1 MTEAMQRYQ
10 YWLSQ
15 DLDEATRKELI
26 GIQKDPAEIE
36 DRFFR
41 ELEFGTAGARG
52 VLGAGSNR
60 MNVYT
65 VRKITQGLAEYI
77 VGCGEE
83 AMQKGVVVAYDSRH
97 MSEEFS
103 LEVSRVLAGNGIR
116 VFLFDE
122 LRPTPELSFAIREL
136 SAIAGVNITASHN
149 PAKYNGYKVYWSD
162 GGQMGPEAVQGVVDS
177 ITQNDGFHGIQLMD
191 AELAKRQGKIIMI
204 SREID
209 DVYVSRILGLSRS
222 PQMIKNV
229 GRDFKLTYTPLH
241 GAGNKLVRRVLQEA
255 GFEKVHVVREQEAP
269 NGDFPTV
276 KAPNPEERDALRLA
290 LALARVTQSDLV
302 LATDPDSDRMGA
314 AVKDEKGEF
323 QVLTGNQIGCL
334 LLNYLLEARRQ
345 SGDLPQ
351 NGAVVKSIVSTNMA
365 DAIAANY
372 GMTLYDV
379 LTGFKFISEKIEQFE
394 KDGSHT
400 FLFGFEE
407 SFGYLAG
414 TFARDKDAVAACLLM
429 AEVAVWYSLR
439 GMSLYQGLQE
449 LYQQYGYYKEKVV
462 SFEMDGSEG
471 LVKIKAVMDGLR
483 NHPPRAL
490 AGKRVLAVRDYDKR
504 LRKDLANG
512 QEGPLQLPRSD
523 VLYFEMEGD
532 AWFAARPSGTEPKI
546 KLYLGVREK
555 SEDAAST
562 VADAMAEEIHDL
574 AAALAEG

>member
-1 MTEAMQRYQ
+1 M
-10 YWLSQ
+10 
-15 DLDEATRKELI
+15 
-26 GIQKDPAEIE
+26 
-36 DRFFR
+36 
-41 ELEFGTAGARG
+41 
-52 VLGAGSNR
+52 
-60 MNVYT
+60 
-65 VRKITQGLAEYI
+65 
-77 VGCGEE
+77 
-83 AMQKGVVVAYDSRH
+83 
-97 MSEEFS
+97 
-103 LEVSRVLAGNGIR
+103 
-116 VFLFDE
+116 
-122 LRPTPELSFAIREL
+122 
-136 SAIAGVNITASHN
+136 
-149 PAKYNGYKVYWSD
+149 
-162 GGQMGPEAVQGVVDS
+162 
-177 ITQNDGFHGIQLMD
+177 
-191 AELAKRQGKIIMI
+191 
-204 SREID
+204 
-209 DVYVSRILGLSRS
+209 
-222 PQMIKNV
+222 
-229 GRDFKLTYTPLH
+229 
-241 GAGNKLVRRVLQEA
+241 
-255 GFEKVHVVREQEAP
+255 VREQEAP

-290 LALARVTQSDLV
+290 LALAKVTQSDLV

-345 SGDLPQ
+345 SDDLPQ

-365 DAIAANY
+365 NAIAANY

-414 TFARDKDAVAACLLM
+414 TCARDKDAVAACLLM

-512 QEGPLQLPRSD
+512 QEGPLQLPHSD

>member
-77 VGCGEE
+77 AGCGEE
-83 AMQKGVVVAYDSRH
+83 AMQRGVVVAYDSRH

-116 VFLFDE
+116 VYLFDE

-177 ITQNDGFHGIQLMD
+177 IAQNDGFHGIQLMD

-209 DVYVSRILGLSRS
+209 DVYVSRILGLSRN

-229 GRDFKLTYTPLH
+229 GQDFKLTYTPLH

-429 AEVAVWYSLR
+429 AEVALWYSLR

-483 NHPPRAL
+483 NHPPKAL
-490 AGKRVLAVRDYDKR
+490 AGKTVLAVRDYDKR
-504 LRKDLANG
+504 MRKDLTNG
-512 QEGPLQLPRSD
+512 QEGPLQLPRSN
-523 VLYFEMEGD
+523 VLYYEMEDD

-546 KLYLGVREK
+546 KLYLGVREE
-555 SEDAAST
+555 SEDAASAR
-562 VADAMAEEIHDL
+562 ADAMAQEIHDL